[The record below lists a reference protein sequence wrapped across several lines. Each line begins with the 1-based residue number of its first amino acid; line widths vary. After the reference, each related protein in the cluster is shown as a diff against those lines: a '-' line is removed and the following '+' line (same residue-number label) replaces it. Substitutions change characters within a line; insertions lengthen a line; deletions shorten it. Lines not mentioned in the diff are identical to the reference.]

1 VLVKEV
7 QSPDLVVERPPSL
20 QEYILDIYV
29 PFVYPDNRAMHET
42 GWVRCQI
49 YRGTHVQ
56 AMWPLEGD
64 IPFGT
69 SRSGRV
75 ALGDKESDG
84 GKGLAGAA
92 VK

>member
-1 VLVKEV
+1 V
-7 QSPDLVVERPPSL
+7 QSPDLVGERPPRL

-29 PFVYPDNRAMHET
+29 PFLYSDNRAMHET
-42 GWVRCQI
+42 GWARCRI
-49 YRGTHVQ
+49 YRCTHVQ
-56 AMWPLEGD
+56 AIWPLEGD
-64 IPFGT
+64 ISFGT

-92 VK
+92 